1 MILTTQ
7 IAFFLILN
15 VNCSIYGSFPG
26 YQDAYV
32 IFKIHHEKTTEE
44 MDNVTLLTKVKKK
57 QKKKL
62 KDY

>member
-57 QKKKL
+57 TKKKT
-62 KDY
+62 